1 MSFRINEI
9 FILTYRIFLVYINYT
24 VCRLLFIYFNNDLLQ
39 INDFWQLIKLLYYG
53 IRFDS
58 MSIVYFNSI
67 FIFLSIIPLK
77 INTSKIYQDLLIWIY
92 FFFNGIGMLLNFIDF
107 EYYRFNLNRLM
118 SSFLEAIESEPNK
131 TELIF
136 HYISEY
142 HHLLIIFFL
151 FLFIWIFFYKV
162 IKHIDQNTFTN
173 KNYYISSLFIF
184 LITTALCIL
193 GARGGDF
200 KKSTRPITIIDAMDN
215 VNNPQHADIILNTPF
230 TILKTLFK
238 KPFKLINNFNQEE
251 ILNELN
257 SIKQYDR
264 DLNDNSPNFIIF
276 ILESM
281 GREYWGSMNKKNNI
295 EDFIGYTPF
304 LDSLSEH
311 SLVFSN
317 AFATSRKS
325 IHGMPS
331 ILAGIPSFEISYTS
345 TPYSKQKIESIV
357 SVANSMDYDT
367 SFFHGASNGSMGF
380 LGFSN
385 TLGFDNYYGR
395 NEFNNDKEYD
405 GYWGIWDEPFLQYTK
420 KTLDKKEQPF
430 LATVFTITS
439 HEPYVIPKKYDKK
452 FNQGLIPMH
461 KCVRYTDFSLR
472 RFFEKSKK
480 SNWFKN
486 TIFIFTADHSNQ
498 SYYSYY
504 QKTINRFAN
513 PIMIYMPNSE
523 FKGEINSLA
532 SHMDIYPT
540 IVDLIGYKKPF
551 RSWGKSLIKSNN
563 ESAIVINYLGG
574 GSYFIMN
581 DSLISV
587 HNGNKAIGF
596 YNIDDKNFNNNLIHK
611 RNKHMNALER
621 KGSMFL
627 QDYFNR
633 IISGKMNYIKNEKK

>member
-9 FILTYRIFLVYINYT
+9 LILIYRIFLVYINYT
-24 VCRLLFIYFNNDLLQ
+24 CCRLLFIYFNNDLLQ
-39 INDFWQLIKLLYYG
+39 IDNFLQLTKLVYYG

-58 MSIVYFNSI
+58 MSIVYLNSI
-67 FIFLSIIPLK
+67 FILLSIIPFK
-77 INTSKIYQDLLIWIY
+77 INTSKIYQDVLIWIY
-92 FFFNGIGMLLNFIDF
+92 FIFNGIGMLLNFIDF

-131 TELIF
+131 SELIL
-136 HYISEY
+136 HYIFDYY
-142 HHLLIIFFL
+142 HILIIYITFL
-151 FLFIWIFFYKV
+151 FVWLFLYKIV
-162 IKHIDQNTFTN
+162 KHKDQISFRN
-173 KNYYISSLFIF
+173 KNYYLSSLFIF
-184 LITTALCIL
+184 LFTAVFCVM
-193 GARGGDF
+193 GARGGDL

-238 KPFKLINNFNQEE
+238 KPFKLINKFNNNE

-257 SIKQYDR
+257 TIKQYNRVLKDT
-264 DLNDNSPNFIIF
+264 SPNVIIF

-281 GREYWGSMNKKNNI
+281 GREYWGSMNKGRKI
-295 EDFIGYTPF
+295 KDFKGFTPF
-304 LDSLSEH
+304 LDSLAEH

-325 IHGMPS
+325 IHAMPS

-357 SVANSMDYDT
+357 SIANSMDYNT

-385 TLGFDNYYGR
+385 TLGFKNYYGR
-395 NEFNNDKEYD
+395 NEFNNDDEYD
-405 GYWGIWDEPFLQYTK
+405 GYWGIWDEPFLKFTK
-420 KTLDKKEQPF
+420 ETLDNKKQPF

-439 HEPYVIPKKYDKK
+439 HEPYVIPKKYDNR
-452 FNQGLIPMH
+452 FNKGVIPMH
-461 KCVRYTDFSLR
+461 RSVLYTDFSIR
-472 RFFEKSKK
+472 KFFEASKN
-480 SNWFKN
+480 SDWFKN
-486 TIFIFTADHSNQ
+486 TVFLFTADHSNQ
-498 SYYSYY
+498 SYYPYY

-513 PIMIYMPNSE
+513 PIMIYNPNSE

-551 RSWGKSLIKSNN
+551 RSWGKSLVTPDNLNS
-563 ESAIVINYLGG
+563 IVVNYLGG

-587 HNGNKAIGF
+587 HNGEKAIGF
-596 YNIDDKNFNNNLIHK
+596 YDIHDKNFKNNLIHK
-611 RNKHMNALER
+611 RNKKMNDLER
-621 KGSMFL
+621 KGSIFL

-633 IISGKMNYIKNEKK
+633 IIKGEMNY

>member
-9 FILTYRIFLVYINYT
+9 SILIYRIFLVYINYT
-24 VCRLLFIYFNNDLLQ
+24 FCRLLFVYFNNDLLQ
-39 INDFWQLIKLLYYG
+39 IDNFLQLTKLLYHG

-58 MSIVYFNSI
+58 LSIVYLNSI
-67 FIFLSIIPLK
+67 FILLSIIPFK
-77 INTSKIYQDLLIWIY
+77 INTSKIYQDVLIWIY
-92 FFFNGIGMLLNFIDF
+92 FIFNGIGMLLNFIDF

-131 TELIF
+131 SELIL
-136 HYISEY
+136 HYIFDYY
-142 HHLLIIFFL
+142 HILIIYLTFL
-151 FLFIWIFFYKV
+151 FVWIFLYKMV
-162 IKHIDQNTFTN
+162 KLKYQLSFRN
-173 KNYYISSLFIF
+173 KNYYLSSLFIF
-184 LITTALCIL
+184 LFTAVFCVM
-193 GARGGDF
+193 GARGGDL

-238 KPFKLINNFNQEE
+238 KPFKLINKFNNDE

-257 SIKQYDR
+257 TIKQYNRVLKDP
-264 DLNDNSPNFIIF
+264 SPNVIIF

-281 GREYWGSMNKKNNI
+281 GREYWGSMNKERKI
-295 EDFIGYTPF
+295 KDFKGFTPF
-304 LDSLSEH
+304 LDSLAEH

-325 IHGMPS
+325 IHAMPS

-357 SVANSMDYDT
+357 SIANSMDYNT

-385 TLGFDNYYGR
+385 TLGFKNYYGR
-395 NEFNNDKEYD
+395 NEFNNDDEYD
-405 GYWGIWDEPFLQYTK
+405 GYWGIWDEPFLQFTK
-420 KTLDKKEQPF
+420 ETLDNKKQPF

-439 HEPYVIPKKYDKK
+439 HEPYVIPKKYDNR
-452 FNQGLIPMH
+452 FNQGVIPMH
-461 KCVRYTDFSLR
+461 KCVLYTDFSIR
-472 RFFEKSKK
+472 KFFDASKN
-480 SNWFKN
+480 SDWFKN
-486 TIFIFTADHSNQ
+486 TVFLFTADHSNQ
-498 SYYSYY
+498 SYYPYY

-513 PIMIYMPNSE
+513 PIMIYIPNSE

-540 IVDLIGYKKPF
+540 IVDLIGYKKAF
-551 RSWGKSLIKSNN
+551 RSWGKSLVTPDNLNS
-563 ESAIVINYLGG
+563 IVVNYLGG

-587 HNGNKAIGF
+587 HNGEKAIGF
-596 YNIDDKNFNNNLIHK
+596 YDIQDKNFKNNLIQK
-611 RNKHMNALER
+611 RNKKMNDLER

-633 IISGKMNYIKNEKK
+633 IIKGEMNY

>member
-9 FILTYRIFLVYINYT
+9 LILIYRIFLVYINYT
-24 VCRLLFIYFNNDLLQ
+24 CCRLLFIYFNNDLLQ
-39 INDFWQLIKLLYYG
+39 IDNFLQLTKLVYYG

-58 MSIVYFNSI
+58 MSIVYLNSI
-67 FIFLSIIPLK
+67 FILLSIIPFK
-77 INTSKIYQDLLIWIY
+77 INTSKIYQDVLIWIY
-92 FFFNGIGMLLNFIDF
+92 FIFNGIGMLLNFIDF

-131 TELIF
+131 SELIL
-136 HYISEY
+136 HYIFDYY
-142 HHLLIIFFL
+142 HILIIYLTFL
-151 FLFIWIFFYKV
+151 FVWIFLYKIV
-162 IKHIDQNTFTN
+162 KHKDQISFRN
-173 KNYYISSLFIF
+173 KNYYLSSLFIF
-184 LITTALCIL
+184 LFTAVFCVM
-193 GARGGDF
+193 GARGGDL

-238 KPFKLINNFNQEE
+238 KPFKLINKFNNNE

-257 SIKQYDR
+257 TIKQYNRVLKDT
-264 DLNDNSPNFIIF
+264 SPNVIIF

-281 GREYWGSMNKKNNI
+281 GREYWGSMNKGRKI
-295 EDFIGYTPF
+295 KDFKGFTPF
-304 LDSLSEH
+304 LDSLAEH

-325 IHGMPS
+325 IHAMPS

-357 SVANSMDYDT
+357 SIANSMKYNT

-385 TLGFDNYYGR
+385 TLGFKNYYGR
-395 NEFNNDKEYD
+395 NEFNNDDEYD
-405 GYWGIWDEPFLQYTK
+405 GYWGIWDEPFLQFTK
-420 KTLDKKEQPF
+420 ETLDNKKQPF

-439 HEPYVIPKKYDKK
+439 HEPYVIPKKYDNR
-452 FNQGLIPMH
+452 FNKGVIPMH
-461 KCVRYTDFSLR
+461 RSVLYTDFSIR
-472 RFFEKSKK
+472 KFFEASKN
-480 SNWFKN
+480 SDWFKN
-486 TIFIFTADHSNQ
+486 TVFLFTADHSNQ
-498 SYYSYY
+498 SYYPYY

-513 PIMIYMPNSE
+513 PIMIYNPNSE

-551 RSWGKSLIKSNN
+551 RSWGKSLVTPDNLNS
-563 ESAIVINYLGG
+563 IVVNYLGG

-587 HNGNKAIGF
+587 HNGEKAIGF
-596 YNIDDKNFNNNLIHK
+596 YDIHDKNFKNNLIHK
-611 RNKHMNALER
+611 RNKKMNDLER
-621 KGSMFL
+621 KGSIFL

-633 IISGKMNYIKNEKK
+633 IIKGEMNY

>member
-9 FILTYRIFLVYINYT
+9 SILIYRIFLVYINYT
-24 VCRLLFIYFNNDLLQ
+24 FCRLLFVYFNNDLLQ
-39 INDFWQLIKLLYYG
+39 IDNFLQLTKLLYHG

-58 MSIVYFNSI
+58 MSIVYLNSI
-67 FIFLSIIPLK
+67 FILLSIIPFK
-77 INTSKIYQDLLIWIY
+77 INTSKIYQDVLIWIY
-92 FFFNGIGMLLNFIDF
+92 FIFNGIGMLLNFIDF

-131 TELIF
+131 SELIL
-136 HYISEY
+136 HYIFDYY
-142 HHLLIIFFL
+142 HILIIYLTFL
-151 FLFIWIFFYKV
+151 FVWIFLYKMV
-162 IKHIDQNTFTN
+162 KHKDQISFRN
-173 KNYYISSLFIF
+173 KNYYLSSLFIF
-184 LITTALCIL
+184 LFTAVFCVM
-193 GARGGDF
+193 GARGGDL

-238 KPFKLINNFNQEE
+238 KPFKLINKFNNDE

-257 SIKQYDR
+257 TIKQYNRVLKDP
-264 DLNDNSPNFIIF
+264 SPNVIIF

-281 GREYWGSMNKKNNI
+281 GREYWGSMNKERKI
-295 EDFIGYTPF
+295 KDFKGFTPF
-304 LDSLSEH
+304 LDSLAEH

-325 IHGMPS
+325 IHAMPS

-357 SVANSMDYDT
+357 SIANSMDYNT

-385 TLGFDNYYGR
+385 TLGFKNYYGR
-395 NEFNNDKEYD
+395 NEFNNDDEYD
-405 GYWGIWDEPFLQYTK
+405 GYWGIWDEPFLQFTK
-420 KTLDKKEQPF
+420 ETLDNKKQPF

-439 HEPYVIPKKYDKK
+439 HEPYVIPKKYDNR
-452 FNQGLIPMH
+452 FNQGIIPMH
-461 KCVRYTDFSLR
+461 KCVLYTDFSIR
-472 RFFEKSKK
+472 KFFDESKN
-480 SNWFKN
+480 SDWFKN
-486 TIFIFTADHSNQ
+486 TIFLFTADHSNK
-498 SYYSYY
+498 SYYPYY

-513 PIMIYMPNSE
+513 PIMIYIPNSE
-523 FKGEINSLA
+523 FKGEVNSLA

-551 RSWGKSLIKSNN
+551 RSWGKSLVTPDDLNS
-563 ESAIVINYLGG
+563 IVVNYLGG

-587 HNGNKAIGF
+587 HNGEKAIGF
-596 YNIDDKNFNNNLIHK
+596 YDIQDKNFKDNLIHK
-611 RNKHMNALER
+611 RNKKMNDLER
-621 KGSMFL
+621 KGSIFL

-633 IISGKMNYIKNEKK
+633 IIKGEMNY

>member
-9 FILTYRIFLVYINYT
+9 SILIYRIFLVYINYT
-24 VCRLLFIYFNNDLLQ
+24 FCRLLFVYFNNDLLQ
-39 INDFWQLIKLLYYG
+39 IDNFLQLTKLLYHG

-58 MSIVYFNSI
+58 MSIVYINSI
-67 FIFLSIIPLK
+67 FILLSIIPFK
-77 INTSKIYQDLLIWIY
+77 INTSKIYQDVLIWIY
-92 FFFNGIGMLLNFIDF
+92 FIFNGIGMLLNFIDF

-131 TELIF
+131 LELIL
-136 HYISEY
+136 HYIFDYY
-142 HHLLIIFFL
+142 HILIIYLTFL
-151 FLFIWIFFYKV
+151 FVWIFLYKMV
-162 IKHIDQNTFTN
+162 KLKDQLSFRN
-173 KNYYISSLFIF
+173 KNYYLSSLFIF
-184 LITTALCIL
+184 LFTAVFCVM
-193 GARGGDF
+193 GARGGDL

-238 KPFKLINNFNQEE
+238 KPFKLINKFNNDE

-257 SIKQYDR
+257 TIKQYNRVLKDP
-264 DLNDNSPNFIIF
+264 SPNVIIF

-281 GREYWGSMNKKNNI
+281 GREYWGSMNKERKI
-295 EDFIGYTPF
+295 KDFIGFTPF
-304 LDSLSEH
+304 LDSLAEH

-325 IHGMPS
+325 IHAMPS

-357 SVANSMDYDT
+357 SIANSMDYNT

-385 TLGFDNYYGR
+385 TLGFKNYYGR
-395 NEFNNDKEYD
+395 NEFNNDDEYD
-405 GYWGIWDEPFLQYTK
+405 GYWGIWDEPFLQFTK
-420 KTLDKKEQPF
+420 ETLDNKKQPF

-439 HEPYVIPKKYDKK
+439 HEPYVIPKKYDNR

-461 KCVRYTDFSLR
+461 KCVLYTDFSIKK
-472 RFFEKSKK
+472 FFDESKN
-480 SNWFKN
+480 SDWFKN
-486 TIFIFTADHSNQ
+486 TIFLFTADHSNK
-498 SYYSYY
+498 SYYPYY

-513 PIMIYMPNSE
+513 PIMIYIPNSE
-523 FKGEINSLA
+523 FKGEVNSLA

-551 RSWGKSLIKSNN
+551 RSWGKSLVTPDDLNT
-563 ESAIVINYLGG
+563 IVVNYLGG

-587 HNGNKAIGF
+587 HNGEKAIGF
-596 YNIDDKNFNNNLIHK
+596 YDIQDKNFKDNLIHK
-611 RNKHMNALER
+611 RNKKMNDLER
-621 KGSMFL
+621 KGSIFL

-633 IISGKMNYIKNEKK
+633 IIKGEMNY

>member
-9 FILTYRIFLVYINYT
+9 LILIYRIFLVYINYT
-24 VCRLLFIYFNNDLLQ
+24 CCRLLFIYFNNDLLQ
-39 INDFWQLIKLLYYG
+39 IDNFLQLTKLVYYG

-58 MSIVYFNSI
+58 MSIVYLNSI
-67 FIFLSIIPLK
+67 FILLSIIPFK
-77 INTSKIYQDLLIWIY
+77 INTSKIYQDVLIWIY
-92 FFFNGIGMLLNFIDF
+92 FIFNGIGMLLNFIDF

-131 TELIF
+131 SELIL
-136 HYISEY
+136 HYIFDYY
-142 HHLLIIFFL
+142 HILIIYITFL
-151 FLFIWIFFYKV
+151 FVWLFLYKIV
-162 IKHIDQNTFTN
+162 KHKDQISFRN
-173 KNYYISSLFIF
+173 KNYYLSSLFIF
-184 LITTALCIL
+184 LFTAVFCVM
-193 GARGGDF
+193 GARGGDL

-238 KPFKLINNFNQEE
+238 KPFKLINKFNNNE

-257 SIKQYDR
+257 TIKQYNRVLKDT
-264 DLNDNSPNFIIF
+264 SPNVIIF

-281 GREYWGSMNKKNNI
+281 GREYWGSMNKGRKI
-295 EDFIGYTPF
+295 KDFKGFTPF
-304 LDSLSEH
+304 LDSLAEH

-325 IHGMPS
+325 IHAMPS

-357 SVANSMDYDT
+357 SIANSMDYNT

-385 TLGFDNYYGR
+385 TLGFKNYYGR
-395 NEFNNDKEYD
+395 NEFNNDDEYD
-405 GYWGIWDEPFLQYTK
+405 GYWGIWDEPFLKFTK
-420 KTLDKKEQPF
+420 ETLDNKKQPF

-439 HEPYVIPKKYDKK
+439 HEPYVIPKKYDNR
-452 FNQGLIPMH
+452 FNKGVIPMH
-461 KCVRYTDFSLR
+461 RSVLYTDFSIR
-472 RFFEKSKK
+472 KFFEASKN
-480 SNWFKN
+480 SDWFKN
-486 TIFIFTADHSNQ
+486 TVFLFTADHSNQ
-498 SYYSYY
+498 SYYPYY

-513 PIMIYMPNSE
+513 PIMIYNPNSE
-523 FKGEINSLA
+523 FTGEISSLA

-551 RSWGKSLIKSNN
+551 RSWGKSLVTPDNLNS
-563 ESAIVINYLGG
+563 IVVNYLGG

-587 HNGNKAIGF
+587 HNGEKAIGF
-596 YNIDDKNFNNNLIHK
+596 YDIHDKNFKNNLIHK
-611 RNKHMNALER
+611 RNKKMNDLER
-621 KGSMFL
+621 KGSIFL

-633 IISGKMNYIKNEKK
+633 IIKGEMNY

>member
-9 FILTYRIFLVYINYT
+9 SILIYRIFLVYINYT
-24 VCRLLFIYFNNDLLQ
+24 FCRLLFVYFNNDLLQ
-39 INDFWQLIKLLYYG
+39 IDNFLQLTKLLYHG

-58 MSIVYFNSI
+58 LSIVYLNSI
-67 FIFLSIIPLK
+67 FILLSIIPFK
-77 INTSKIYQDLLIWIY
+77 INTSKIYQDVLIWIY
-92 FFFNGIGMLLNFIDF
+92 FIFNGIGMLLNFIDF

-131 TELIF
+131 SELIL
-136 HYISEY
+136 HYIFDYY
-142 HHLLIIFFL
+142 HILIIYLTFL
-151 FLFIWIFFYKV
+151 FVWIFLYKM
-162 IKHIDQNTFTN
+162 IKHKDQIYFRN
-173 KNYYISSLFIF
+173 KNYYLSSIFIF
-184 LITTALCIL
+184 LFTAVFCVM
-193 GARGGDF
+193 GARGGDL

-238 KPFKLINNFNQEE
+238 KPFKLINKFNNDE

-257 SIKQYDR
+257 TIKQYNRVLIDP
-264 DLNDNSPNFIIF
+264 SPNVIIF

-281 GREYWGSMNKKNNI
+281 GREYWGSMNKERKI
-295 EDFIGYTPF
+295 KDFKGFTPF
-304 LDSLSEH
+304 LDSLAEH

-325 IHGMPS
+325 IHAMPS

-357 SVANSMDYDT
+357 SIANSMDYNT

-385 TLGFDNYYGR
+385 TLGFKNYYGR
-395 NEFNNDKEYD
+395 NEFNNDDEYD
-405 GYWGIWDEPFLQYTK
+405 GYWGIWDEPFLQFTK
-420 KTLDKKEQPF
+420 ETLDNKKQPF

-439 HEPYVIPKKYDKK
+439 HEPYVIPKKYDNR
-452 FNQGLIPMH
+452 FNQGVIPMH
-461 KCVRYTDFSLR
+461 KCVLYTDFSIR
-472 RFFEKSKK
+472 KFFDASKN
-480 SNWFKN
+480 SDWFKN
-486 TIFIFTADHSNQ
+486 TVFLFTADHSNQ
-498 SYYSYY
+498 SYYPYY

-513 PIMIYMPNSE
+513 PIMIYIPNSE

-551 RSWGKSLIKSNN
+551 RSWGKSLVTPDDLNT
-563 ESAIVINYLGG
+563 IVVNYLGG

-587 HNGNKAIGF
+587 HNGEKAIGF
-596 YNIDDKNFNNNLIHK
+596 YDIQDKNFKNNLIQK
-611 RNKHMNALER
+611 RNKKMNDLER

-633 IISGKMNYIKNEKK
+633 IIKGEMNY

>member
-9 FILTYRIFLVYINYT
+9 SILIYRIFLVYINYT
-24 VCRLLFIYFNNDLLQ
+24 FCRLLFVYFNNDLLQ
-39 INDFWQLIKLLYYG
+39 IDNFLQLTKLLYHG

-58 MSIVYFNSI
+58 MSIVYINSI
-67 FIFLSIIPLK
+67 FILLSIIPFK
-77 INTSKIYQDLLIWIY
+77 INTSKIYQDVLIWIY
-92 FFFNGIGMLLNFIDF
+92 FIFNGIGMLLNFIDF

-131 TELIF
+131 SELIL
-136 HYISEY
+136 HYIFDYY
-142 HHLLIIFFL
+142 HILIIYLTFL
-151 FLFIWIFFYKV
+151 FVWIFLYKMV
-162 IKHIDQNTFTN
+162 KLKDQLSFRN
-173 KNYYISSLFIF
+173 KNYYLSSLFIF
-184 LITTALCIL
+184 LFTAVFCVM
-193 GARGGDF
+193 GARGGDL

-238 KPFKLINNFNQEE
+238 KPFKLINKFNNDE

-257 SIKQYDR
+257 TIKQYNRVLKDP
-264 DLNDNSPNFIIF
+264 SPNVIIF

-281 GREYWGSMNKKNNI
+281 GREYWGSMNKERKI
-295 EDFIGYTPF
+295 KDFKGFTPF
-304 LDSLSEH
+304 LDSLAEH

-325 IHGMPS
+325 IHAMPS

-357 SVANSMDYDT
+357 SIANSMDYNT

-385 TLGFDNYYGR
+385 TLGFKNYYGR
-395 NEFNNDKEYD
+395 NEFNNDDEYD
-405 GYWGIWDEPFLQYTK
+405 GYWGIWDEPFLQFTK
-420 KTLDKKEQPF
+420 ETLDNKKQPF

-439 HEPYVIPKKYDKK
+439 HEPYVIPKKYDNR

-461 KCVRYTDFSLR
+461 KCVLYTDFSIKK
-472 RFFEKSKK
+472 FFDESKN
-480 SNWFKN
+480 SDWFKN
-486 TIFIFTADHSNQ
+486 TIFLFTADHSNK
-498 SYYSYY
+498 SYYPYY

-513 PIMIYMPNSE
+513 PIMIYIPNSE
-523 FKGEINSLA
+523 FKGEVNSLA

-551 RSWGKSLIKSNN
+551 RSWGKSLVTPDDLNT
-563 ESAIVINYLGG
+563 IVVNYLGG

-587 HNGNKAIGF
+587 HNGEKAIGF
-596 YNIDDKNFNNNLIHK
+596 YDIQDKNFKDNLIHK
-611 RNKHMNALER
+611 RNKKMNDLER
-621 KGSMFL
+621 KGSIFL

-633 IISGKMNYIKNEKK
+633 IIKGEMNY

>member
-9 FILTYRIFLVYINYT
+9 LILIYRIFLVYINYT
-24 VCRLLFIYFNNDLLQ
+24 CCRLLFIYFNNDLLQ
-39 INDFWQLIKLLYYG
+39 IDNFLQLTKLVYYG

-58 MSIVYFNSI
+58 MSIVYLNSI
-67 FIFLSIIPLK
+67 FILLSIIPFK
-77 INTSKIYQDLLIWIY
+77 INTSKIYQDVLIWIY
-92 FFFNGIGMLLNFIDF
+92 FIFNGIGMLLNFIDF

-131 TELIF
+131 SELIL
-136 HYISEY
+136 HYIFDYY
-142 HHLLIIFFL
+142 HILIIYITFL
-151 FLFIWIFFYKV
+151 FVWLFLYKIV
-162 IKHIDQNTFTN
+162 KHKDQISFRN
-173 KNYYISSLFIF
+173 KNYYLSSLFIF
-184 LITTALCIL
+184 LFTAVFCVM
-193 GARGGDF
+193 GARGGDL

-238 KPFKLINNFNQEE
+238 KPFKLINKFNNNE

-257 SIKQYDR
+257 TIKQYNRVLKDT
-264 DLNDNSPNFIIF
+264 SPNVIIF

-281 GREYWGSMNKKNNI
+281 GREYWGSMNKGRKI
-295 EDFIGYTPF
+295 KDFKGFTPF
-304 LDSLSEH
+304 LDSLAEH

-325 IHGMPS
+325 IHAMPS

-357 SVANSMDYDT
+357 SIANSMDYNT

-385 TLGFDNYYGR
+385 TLGFKNYYGR
-395 NEFNNDKEYD
+395 NEFNNDDEYD
-405 GYWGIWDEPFLQYTK
+405 GYWGIWDEPFLQFTK
-420 KTLDKKEQPF
+420 ETLDSKKQPF

-439 HEPYVIPKKYDKK
+439 HEPYVIPKKYDNR
-452 FNQGLIPMH
+452 FNKGVIPMH
-461 KCVRYTDFSLR
+461 RSVLYTDFSIR
-472 RFFEKSKK
+472 KFFEASKN
-480 SNWFKN
+480 SDWFKN
-486 TIFIFTADHSNQ
+486 TVFLFTADHSNQ
-498 SYYSYY
+498 SYYPYY

-513 PIMIYMPNSE
+513 PIMIYNPNSE

-551 RSWGKSLIKSNN
+551 RSWGKSLVTPDNLNS
-563 ESAIVINYLGG
+563 IVVNYLGG

-587 HNGNKAIGF
+587 HNGEKAIGF
-596 YNIDDKNFNNNLIHK
+596 YDIHDKNFKNNLIHK
-611 RNKHMNALER
+611 RNKKMNDLER
-621 KGSMFL
+621 KGSIFL

-633 IISGKMNYIKNEKK
+633 IIKGEMNY

>member
-1 MSFRINEI
+1 MSYRINEI
-9 FILTYRIFLVYINYT
+9 FILIYRIFLVYINYT
-24 VCRLLFIYFNNDLLQ
+24 CCRLLFIYFNNDLLQ
-39 INDFWQLIKLLYYG
+39 IESFLQLKKLLYYG

-58 MSIVYFNSI
+58 MSIVYLNSI
-67 FIFLSIIPLK
+67 FILLSIVPFK
-77 INTSKIYQDLLIWIY
+77 INTSKIYQDILIWIY
-92 FFFNGIGMLLNFIDF
+92 FVFNGIGMLLNFIDF

-131 TELIF
+131 SELIL
-136 HYISEY
+136 HYIFDYY
-142 HHLLIIFFL
+142 HILIIYLTIL
-151 FLFIWIFFYKV
+151 FVWIFLYKI
-162 IKHIDQNTFTN
+162 IKHKDQIYFRS
-173 KNYYISSLFIF
+173 KNYYLSSLFIF
-184 LITTALCIL
+184 LLTAGFCVM

-238 KPFKLINNFNQEE
+238 KPFKLINKFNPDE

-257 SIKQYDR
+257 SIKQYNR
-264 DLNDNSPNFIIF
+264 ELKNNSPNVIIF

-281 GREYWGSMNKKNNI
+281 GREYWGSMNKEINI
-295 EDFIGYTPF
+295 GNFRGYTPF
-304 LDSLSEH
+304 LDSLAEH

-325 IHGMPS
+325 IHAMPS

-345 TPYSKQKIESIV
+345 TPYSKQKIESII
-357 SVANSMDYDT
+357 SIANSMDYNT

-385 TLGFDNYYGR
+385 TLGFKNYYGR
-395 NEFNNDKEYD
+395 NEFNNDNEYD
-405 GYWGIWDEPFLQYTK
+405 GYWGIWDEPFLKFTK
-420 KTLDKKEQPF
+420 ETLDNKKQPF

-439 HEPYVIPKKYDKK
+439 HEPYVIPKKYDNK
-452 FNQGLIPMH
+452 FNQGIIPMH
-461 KCVRYTDFSLR
+461 KCVLYTDFSIR
-472 RFFEKSKK
+472 KFFDESKN
-480 SNWFKN
+480 SDWFKN
-486 TIFIFTADHSNQ
+486 TVFLFTADHSNQ
-498 SYYSYY
+498 SYYPYY

-513 PIMIYMPNSE
+513 PIMIYIPNSE
-523 FKGEINSLA
+523 LKGERNSLA

-551 RSWGKSLIKSNN
+551 RSWGKSLITQDNLKSM
-563 ESAIVINYLGG
+563 VVNYLGG

-587 HNGNKAIGF
+587 HNGDKAIGF
-596 YNIDDKNFNNNLIHK
+596 YNIHDKNFKNNLIHK
-611 RNKHMNALER
+611 RNNEMNDLER

-633 IISGKMNYIKNEKK
+633 IIKGEMNY

>member
-9 FILTYRIFLVYINYT
+9 LILIYRIFLVYINYT
-24 VCRLLFIYFNNDLLQ
+24 CCRLLFVYFNNDLLQ
-39 INDFWQLIKLLYYG
+39 IDNFLQLIKLLYYG

-67 FIFLSIIPLK
+67 FILLSIIPFK
-77 INTSKIYQDLLIWIY
+77 INTSKIYQDVLIWIY
-92 FFFNGIGMLLNFIDF
+92 FIFNGIGMLLNFIDF

-131 TELIF
+131 YELII
-136 HYISEY
+136 HYIFDYY
-142 HHLLIIFFL
+142 HILIIYLTIL
-151 FLFIWIFFYKV
+151 FVWIFLYKMV
-162 IKHIDQNTFTN
+162 KHKNQISFRN
-173 KNYYISSLFIF
+173 KNYYLSSLFIF
-184 LITTALCIL
+184 LLSATFCVM
-193 GARGGDF
+193 GARGGDL
-200 KKSTRPITIIDAMDN
+200 KKSTRPITIIDSMDN

-238 KPFKLINNFNQEE
+238 KPFKLINKFNNDE

-257 SIKQYDR
+257 TIKQYNR
-264 DLNDNSPNFIIF
+264 VLNDNSPNVIIF

-281 GREYWGSMNKKNNI
+281 GREYWGSMNKERKI
-295 EDFIGYTPF
+295 MDFKGFTPF
-304 LDSLSEH
+304 LDSLAEH

-325 IHGMPS
+325 IHAMPS

-357 SVANSMDYDT
+357 SIANSMDYNT

-385 TLGFDNYYGR
+385 TLGFKNYYGR
-395 NEFNNDKEYD
+395 NEFNNDDEYD
-405 GYWGIWDEPFLQYTK
+405 GYWGIWDEPFLQFTK
-420 KTLDKKEQPF
+420 ETLDNKKQPF

-439 HEPYVIPKKYDKK
+439 HEPYVIPKKYNNR
-452 FNQGLIPMH
+452 FNQGVIPMH
-461 KCVRYTDFSLR
+461 RSVLYTDFSIR
-472 RFFEKSKK
+472 KFFDTSKN
-480 SNWFKN
+480 SDWFKN
-486 TIFIFTADHSNQ
+486 TVFLFTADHSNQ
-498 SYYSYY
+498 SYYPYY

-513 PIMIYMPNSE
+513 PIMIYIPNSE
-523 FKGEINSLA
+523 FKGEINTLA
-532 SHMDIYPT
+532 SHLDIYPT

-551 RSWGKSLIKSNN
+551 RSWGKSLITPDNMNSM
-563 ESAIVINYLGG
+563 VINYLGG

-587 HNGNKAIGF
+587 HNGEKAIGF
-596 YNIDDKNFNNNLIHK
+596 YDIQDKNFKNNLIHK
-611 RNKHMNALER
+611 RDKKMNNLER

-633 IISGKMNYIKNEKK
+633 IIKGEMNY

>member
-9 FILTYRIFLVYINYT
+9 LILIYRIFLVYINYT
-24 VCRLLFIYFNNDLLQ
+24 CCRLLFIYFNNDLLQ
-39 INDFWQLIKLLYYG
+39 IDNFLQLTKLVYYG

-58 MSIVYFNSI
+58 MSIVYLNSI
-67 FIFLSIIPLK
+67 FILLSIIPFK
-77 INTSKIYQDLLIWIY
+77 INTSKIYQDVLIWIY
-92 FFFNGIGMLLNFIDF
+92 FIFNGIGMLLNFIDF

-131 TELIF
+131 SELIL
-136 HYISEY
+136 HYIFDYY
-142 HHLLIIFFL
+142 HILIIYLTFL
-151 FLFIWIFFYKV
+151 FVWLFLYKIV
-162 IKHIDQNTFTN
+162 KHKDQISFRN
-173 KNYYISSLFIF
+173 KNYYLSSLFIF
-184 LITTALCIL
+184 LFTAVFCVM
-193 GARGGDF
+193 GARGGDL

-238 KPFKLINNFNQEE
+238 KPFKLINKFNNNE

-257 SIKQYDR
+257 TIKQYNRVLKDT
-264 DLNDNSPNFIIF
+264 SPNVIIF

-281 GREYWGSMNKKNNI
+281 GREYWGSMNKGRKI
-295 EDFIGYTPF
+295 KDFKGFTPF
-304 LDSLSEH
+304 LDSLAEH

-325 IHGMPS
+325 IHAMPS

-357 SVANSMDYDT
+357 SIANSMDYNT

-385 TLGFDNYYGR
+385 TLGFKNYYGR
-395 NEFNNDKEYD
+395 NEFNNDDEYD
-405 GYWGIWDEPFLQYTK
+405 GYWGIWDEPFLQFTK
-420 KTLDKKEQPF
+420 ETLDNKKQPF

-439 HEPYVIPKKYDKK
+439 HEPYVIPKKYDNR
-452 FNQGLIPMH
+452 FNKGVIPMH
-461 KCVRYTDFSLR
+461 RSVLYTDFSIR
-472 RFFEKSKK
+472 KFFEASKN
-480 SNWFKN
+480 SDWFKN
-486 TIFIFTADHSNQ
+486 TVFLFTADHSNQ
-498 SYYSYY
+498 SYYPYY

-513 PIMIYMPNSE
+513 PIMIYNPNSE

-551 RSWGKSLIKSNN
+551 RSWGKSLVTPDNLNS
-563 ESAIVINYLGG
+563 IVVNYLGG

-587 HNGNKAIGF
+587 HNGEKAIGF
-596 YNIDDKNFNNNLIHK
+596 YDIHDKNFKNNLIHK
-611 RNKHMNALER
+611 RNKKMNDLER
-621 KGSMFL
+621 KGSIFL

-633 IISGKMNYIKNEKK
+633 IIKGEMNY

>member
-9 FILTYRIFLVYINYT
+9 SILIYRIFLAYINYT
-24 VCRLLFIYFNNDLLQ
+24 FCRLLFIYFNNDLLQ
-39 INDFWQLIKLLYYG
+39 IDNFLQLTKLLYHG

-58 MSIVYFNSI
+58 MSIVYLNSI
-67 FIFLSIIPLK
+67 FILLSIIPFK
-77 INTSKIYQDLLIWIY
+77 INTSKIYQDVLIWIY
-92 FFFNGIGMLLNFIDF
+92 FIFNGIGMLLNFIDF

-131 TELIF
+131 SELIL
-136 HYISEY
+136 HYIFDYY
-142 HHLLIIFFL
+142 HILIIYLTFL
-151 FLFIWIFFYKV
+151 FVWIFLYKMV
-162 IKHIDQNTFTN
+162 KLKDQLSFRN
-173 KNYYISSLFIF
+173 KNYYLSSLFIF
-184 LITTALCIL
+184 LFTAVFCVM
-193 GARGGDF
+193 GARGGDL

-238 KPFKLINNFNQEE
+238 KPFKLINKFNNDE

-257 SIKQYDR
+257 TIKQYNR
-264 DLNDNSPNFIIF
+264 VLNDTSPNVIIF

-281 GREYWGSMNKKNNI
+281 GREYWGSMNKERKI
-295 EDFIGYTPF
+295 KEFKGFTPF
-304 LDSLSEH
+304 LDSLAEH

-325 IHGMPS
+325 IHAMPS

-357 SVANSMDYDT
+357 SIANSMDYNT

-385 TLGFDNYYGR
+385 TLGFKNYYGR
-395 NEFNNDKEYD
+395 NEFNNDDEYD
-405 GYWGIWDEPFLQYTK
+405 GYWGIWDEPFLQFTK
-420 KTLDKKEQPF
+420 ETLDNKKQPF

-439 HEPYVIPKKYDKK
+439 HEPYVIPKKYDNR
-452 FNQGLIPMH
+452 FNQGIIPMH
-461 KCVRYTDFSLR
+461 KCVLYTDFSIR
-472 RFFEKSKK
+472 KFFDASKN
-480 SNWFKN
+480 SDWFKN
-486 TIFIFTADHSNQ
+486 TVFLFTADHSNQ
-498 SYYSYY
+498 SYYPYY

-513 PIMIYMPNSE
+513 PIMIYIPDSE

-551 RSWGKSLIKSNN
+551 RSWGKSLVTRDNLNS
-563 ESAIVINYLGG
+563 IVVNYLGG

-587 HNGNKAIGF
+587 HNGEKAIGF
-596 YNIDDKNFNNNLIHK
+596 YDIQDKNFKNNLIHK
-611 RNKHMNALER
+611 RNKKMNDLER
-621 KGSMFL
+621 KGSIFL

-633 IISGKMNYIKNEKK
+633 IIKGEMNY

>member
-9 FILTYRIFLVYINYT
+9 SILIYRIFLVYINYT
-24 VCRLLFIYFNNDLLQ
+24 FCRLLFVYFNNDLLQ
-39 INDFWQLIKLLYYG
+39 IDNFLQLTKLLYHG

-58 MSIVYFNSI
+58 LSIVYLNSI
-67 FIFLSIIPLK
+67 FILLSIIPFK
-77 INTSKIYQDLLIWIY
+77 INTSKIYQDVLIWIY
-92 FFFNGIGMLLNFIDF
+92 FIFNGIGMLLNFIDF

-131 TELIF
+131 SELIL
-136 HYISEY
+136 HYIFDYY
-142 HHLLIIFFL
+142 HILIIYLTFL
-151 FLFIWIFFYKV
+151 FVWIFLYKMV
-162 IKHIDQNTFTN
+162 KLKDQLSFRN
-173 KNYYISSLFIF
+173 KNYYLSSLFIF
-184 LITTALCIL
+184 LFTAVFCVM
-193 GARGGDF
+193 GARGGDL

-238 KPFKLINNFNQEE
+238 KPFKLINKFNNDE

-257 SIKQYDR
+257 TIKQYNRVLIDP
-264 DLNDNSPNFIIF
+264 SPNVIIF

-281 GREYWGSMNKKNNI
+281 GREYWGSMNKERKI
-295 EDFIGYTPF
+295 KDFKGFTPF
-304 LDSLSEH
+304 LDSLAEH

-325 IHGMPS
+325 IHAMPS

-357 SVANSMDYDT
+357 SIANSMDYNT

-385 TLGFDNYYGR
+385 TLGFKNYYGR
-395 NEFNNDKEYD
+395 NEFNNDDEYD
-405 GYWGIWDEPFLQYTK
+405 GYWGIWDEPFLQFTK
-420 KTLDKKEQPF
+420 ETLDNKKQPF

-439 HEPYVIPKKYDKK
+439 HEPYVIPKKYDNR
-452 FNQGLIPMH
+452 FNQGVIPMH
-461 KCVRYTDFSLR
+461 KCVLYTDFSIR
-472 RFFEKSKK
+472 KFFDASKN
-480 SNWFKN
+480 SDWFKN
-486 TIFIFTADHSNQ
+486 TVFLFTADHSNQ
-498 SYYSYY
+498 SYYPYY

-513 PIMIYMPNSE
+513 PIMIYIPNSE

-540 IVDLIGYKKPF
+540 IVDLIGYKKAF
-551 RSWGKSLIKSNN
+551 RSWGKSLVTPDNLNS
-563 ESAIVINYLGG
+563 IVVNYLGG

-587 HNGNKAIGF
+587 HNGEKAIGF
-596 YNIDDKNFNNNLIHK
+596 YDIQDKNFKNNLIQK
-611 RNKHMNALER
+611 RNKKMNDLER

-633 IISGKMNYIKNEKK
+633 IIKGEMNY

>member
-9 FILTYRIFLVYINYT
+9 SILIYRIFLVYINYT
-24 VCRLLFIYFNNDLLQ
+24 FCRLLFIYFNNDLLQ
-39 INDFWQLIKLLYYG
+39 IDNFLQLTKLLYHG

-58 MSIVYFNSI
+58 MSIVYLNSI
-67 FIFLSIIPLK
+67 FILLSIIPFK
-77 INTSKIYQDLLIWIY
+77 INTSKIYQDVLIWIY
-92 FFFNGIGMLLNFIDF
+92 FIFNGIGMLLNFIDF

-131 TELIF
+131 SELIL
-136 HYISEY
+136 HYIFDYY
-142 HHLLIIFFL
+142 HILIIYLTFL
-151 FLFIWIFFYKV
+151 FVWIFLYKMV
-162 IKHIDQNTFTN
+162 KHKDQFSFRN
-173 KNYYISSLFIF
+173 KNYYLSSLFICLF
-184 LITTALCIL
+184 TAVFCVM
-193 GARGGDF
+193 GARGGDL

-238 KPFKLINNFNQEE
+238 KPFKLINKFNNDE

-257 SIKQYDR
+257 TIKQYNRVLKDP
-264 DLNDNSPNFIIF
+264 SPNIIIF

-281 GREYWGSMNKKNNI
+281 GREYWGSMNKDRKI
-295 EDFIGYTPF
+295 KDFKGFTPF
-304 LDSLSEH
+304 LDSLAEH

-325 IHGMPS
+325 IHAMPS

-345 TPYSKQKIESIV
+345 TPYSKQKIESMV
-357 SVANSMDYDT
+357 SIANSMDYNT

-385 TLGFDNYYGR
+385 TLGFKNYYGR
-395 NEFNNDKEYD
+395 NEFNNDDEYD
-405 GYWGIWDEPFLQYTK
+405 GYWGIWDEPFLQFTK
-420 KTLDKKEQPF
+420 ETLDNKKQPF

-439 HEPYVIPKKYDKK
+439 HEPYVIPKKYDNK
-452 FNQGLIPMH
+452 FNQGVIPMH
-461 KCVRYTDFSLR
+461 RSVLYTDFSIR
-472 RFFEKSKK
+472 KFFDTSKN
-480 SNWFKN
+480 SDWFKN
-486 TIFIFTADHSNQ
+486 TVFLFTADHSNQ
-498 SYYSYY
+498 SYYPYY

-513 PIMIYMPNSE
+513 PIMIYIPNSE
-523 FKGEINSLA
+523 FKGNINSLA

-540 IVDLIGYKKPF
+540 IVDLIGYKNPF
-551 RSWGKSLIKSNN
+551 RSWGKSLVTPDNLNS
-563 ESAIVINYLGG
+563 IVVNYLGG

-587 HNGNKAIGF
+587 HNGEKAIGF
-596 YNIDDKNFNNNLIHK
+596 YDIHDKNFKNNLIHK
-611 RNKHMNALER
+611 RNKKMNDLER
-621 KGSMFL
+621 KGSIFL

-633 IISGKMNYIKNEKK
+633 IIKGEMNY

>member
-9 FILTYRIFLVYINYT
+9 LILIYRIFLVYINYT
-24 VCRLLFIYFNNDLLQ
+24 CCRLLFIYFNNDLLQ
-39 INDFWQLIKLLYYG
+39 IDNFLQLTKLIYYG

-58 MSIVYFNSI
+58 MSIVYLNSI
-67 FIFLSIIPLK
+67 FILLSIIPFK
-77 INTSKIYQDLLIWIY
+77 INTSKIYQDVLIWIY
-92 FFFNGIGMLLNFIDF
+92 FIFNGIGMLLNFIDF

-131 TELIF
+131 SELIL
-136 HYISEY
+136 HYIFDYY
-142 HHLLIIFFL
+142 HILIIYLTFL
-151 FLFIWIFFYKV
+151 FVWLFLYKIV
-162 IKHIDQNTFTN
+162 KHKDQISFRN
-173 KNYYISSLFIF
+173 KNYYLSSLFIF
-184 LITTALCIL
+184 LFTAVFCVM
-193 GARGGDF
+193 GARGGDI

-238 KPFKLINNFNQEE
+238 KPFKLINKFNNNE

-257 SIKQYDR
+257 TIKQYNRVLKDT
-264 DLNDNSPNFIIF
+264 SPNVIIF

-281 GREYWGSMNKKNNI
+281 GREYWGSMNKGRKI
-295 EDFIGYTPF
+295 KDFKGFTPF
-304 LDSLSEH
+304 LDSLAEH

-325 IHGMPS
+325 IHAMPS
-331 ILAGIPSFEISYTS
+331 ILAGIPSFEIAYTS

-357 SVANSMDYDT
+357 SIANSMDYNT

-385 TLGFDNYYGR
+385 TLGFKNYYGR
-395 NEFNNDKEYD
+395 NEFNNDDEYD
-405 GYWGIWDEPFLQYTK
+405 GYWGIWDEPFLQFTK
-420 KTLDKKEQPF
+420 ETLDNKKQPF

-439 HEPYVIPKKYDKK
+439 HEPYVIPKKYDNR
-452 FNQGLIPMH
+452 FNKGVIPMH
-461 KCVRYTDFSLR
+461 RSVLYTDFSIR
-472 RFFEKSKK
+472 KFFEASKN
-480 SNWFKN
+480 SEWFKN
-486 TIFIFTADHSNQ
+486 TVFLFTADHSNQ
-498 SYYSYY
+498 SYYPYY

-513 PIMIYMPNSE
+513 PIMIYNPNSE

-551 RSWGKSLIKSNN
+551 RSWGKSLVTPDNLNS
-563 ESAIVINYLGG
+563 IVVNYLGG

-587 HNGNKAIGF
+587 HNGEKAIGF
-596 YNIDDKNFNNNLIHK
+596 YDIHDKNFKNNLIHK
-611 RNKHMNALER
+611 RNKKMNDLER
-621 KGSMFL
+621 KGSIFL

-633 IISGKMNYIKNEKK
+633 IIKGEMNY

>member
-9 FILTYRIFLVYINYT
+9 SILIYRIFLVYINYT
-24 VCRLLFIYFNNDLLQ
+24 FCRLLFVYFNNDLLQ
-39 INDFWQLIKLLYYG
+39 IDNFLQLTKLLYHG

-58 MSIVYFNSI
+58 MSIVYLNSI
-67 FIFLSIIPLK
+67 FILLSIIPFK
-77 INTSKIYQDLLIWIY
+77 INTSKIYQDVLIWIY
-92 FFFNGIGMLLNFIDF
+92 FIFNGIGMLLNFIDF

-131 TELIF
+131 SELIL
-136 HYISEY
+136 HYIFDYY
-142 HHLLIIFFL
+142 HILIIYLTFL
-151 FLFIWIFFYKV
+151 FVWIFLYKMV
-162 IKHIDQNTFTN
+162 KLKDQLSFRN
-173 KNYYISSLFIF
+173 KNYYLSSLFIF
-184 LITTALCIL
+184 LFTAVFCVM
-193 GARGGDF
+193 GARGGDL

-238 KPFKLINNFNQEE
+238 KPFKLINKFNNDE

-257 SIKQYDR
+257 TIKQYNRVLKDP
-264 DLNDNSPNFIIF
+264 SPNVIIF

-281 GREYWGSMNKKNNI
+281 GREYWGSMNKERKI
-295 EDFIGYTPF
+295 KDFKGFTPF
-304 LDSLSEH
+304 LDSLAEH

-325 IHGMPS
+325 IHAMPS

-357 SVANSMDYDT
+357 SIANSMDYNT

-385 TLGFDNYYGR
+385 TLGFKNYYGR
-395 NEFNNDKEYD
+395 NEFNNDDEYD
-405 GYWGIWDEPFLQYTK
+405 GYWGIWDEPFLQFTK
-420 KTLDKKEQPF
+420 ETLDNKKQPF

-439 HEPYVIPKKYDKK
+439 HEPYVIPKKYDNR
-452 FNQGLIPMH
+452 FNQGIIPMH
-461 KCVRYTDFSLR
+461 KCVLYTDFSIKK
-472 RFFEKSKK
+472 FFDESKN
-480 SNWFKN
+480 SDWFKN
-486 TIFIFTADHSNQ
+486 TIFLFTADHSNK
-498 SYYSYY
+498 SYYPYY

-513 PIMIYMPNSE
+513 PIMIYIPNSE

-551 RSWGKSLIKSNN
+551 RSWGKSLVTPDDLNS
-563 ESAIVINYLGG
+563 IVVNYLGG

-587 HNGNKAIGF
+587 HNGEKAIGF
-596 YNIDDKNFNNNLIHK
+596 YDIQDKNFKNNLIHK
-611 RNKHMNALER
+611 RNKKMNDLER
-621 KGSMFL
+621 KGSIFL

-633 IISGKMNYIKNEKK
+633 IIKGEMNY

>member
-9 FILTYRIFLVYINYT
+9 LILIYRIFLVYINYT
-24 VCRLLFIYFNNDLLQ
+24 CCRLLFIYFNNDLLQ
-39 INDFWQLIKLLYYG
+39 IDNFLQLTKLVYYG

-58 MSIVYFNSI
+58 MSIVYLNSI
-67 FIFLSIIPLK
+67 FILLSIIPFK
-77 INTSKIYQDLLIWIY
+77 INTSKIYQDVLIWIY
-92 FFFNGIGMLLNFIDF
+92 FIFNGIGMLLNFIDF

-131 TELIF
+131 SELIL
-136 HYISEY
+136 HYIFDYY
-142 HHLLIIFFL
+142 HILIIYLTFL
-151 FLFIWIFFYKV
+151 FVWIFLYKIV
-162 IKHIDQNTFTN
+162 KHKDQISFRN
-173 KNYYISSLFIF
+173 KNYYLSSLFIF
-184 LITTALCIL
+184 LFTAVFCVM
-193 GARGGDF
+193 GARGGDL

-238 KPFKLINNFNQEE
+238 KPFKLINKFNNNE

-257 SIKQYDR
+257 TIKQYNRVLKDT
-264 DLNDNSPNFIIF
+264 SPNVIIF

-281 GREYWGSMNKKNNI
+281 GREYWGSMNKGRKI
-295 EDFIGYTPF
+295 KDFKGFTPF
-304 LDSLSEH
+304 LDSLAEH

-325 IHGMPS
+325 IHAMPS

-357 SVANSMDYDT
+357 SIANSMKYNT

-385 TLGFDNYYGR
+385 TLGFKNYYGR
-395 NEFNNDKEYD
+395 NEFNNDDEYD
-405 GYWGIWDEPFLQYTK
+405 GYWGIWDEPFLKFTK
-420 KTLDKKEQPF
+420 ETLDNKKQPF

-439 HEPYVIPKKYDKK
+439 HEPYVIPKKYDNR
-452 FNQGLIPMH
+452 FNKGVIPMH
-461 KCVRYTDFSLR
+461 RSVLYTDFSIR
-472 RFFEKSKK
+472 KFFEASKN
-480 SNWFKN
+480 SDWFKN
-486 TIFIFTADHSNQ
+486 TVFLFTADHSNQ
-498 SYYSYY
+498 SYYPYY

-513 PIMIYMPNSE
+513 PIMIYIPNNE
-523 FKGEINSLA
+523 FKGEVNSLA

-551 RSWGKSLIKSNN
+551 RSWGKSLVTPDNLNS
-563 ESAIVINYLGG
+563 IVVNYLGG

-587 HNGNKAIGF
+587 HNGEKAIGF
-596 YNIDDKNFNNNLIHK
+596 YDIHDKNFKNNLIHK
-611 RNKHMNALER
+611 RNKKMNDLER
-621 KGSMFL
+621 KGSIFL

-633 IISGKMNYIKNEKK
+633 IIKGEMNY

>member
-9 FILTYRIFLVYINYT
+9 LILIYRIFLVYINYT
-24 VCRLLFIYFNNDLLQ
+24 CCRLLFIYFNNDLLQ
-39 INDFWQLIKLLYYG
+39 IDNFLQLTKLVYYG

-58 MSIVYFNSI
+58 MSIVYLNSI
-67 FIFLSIIPLK
+67 FILLSIIPFK
-77 INTSKIYQDLLIWIY
+77 INTSKIYQDVLIWIY
-92 FFFNGIGMLLNFIDF
+92 FIFNGIGMLLNFIDF

-131 TELIF
+131 SELIL
-136 HYISEY
+136 HYIFDYY
-142 HHLLIIFFL
+142 HILIIYLTFL
-151 FLFIWIFFYKV
+151 FVWIFLYKIV
-162 IKHIDQNTFTN
+162 KHKDQISFRN
-173 KNYYISSLFIF
+173 KNYYLSSLFIF
-184 LITTALCIL
+184 LFTAVFCVM
-193 GARGGDF
+193 GARGGDL

-238 KPFKLINNFNQEE
+238 KPFKLINKFNNNE

-257 SIKQYDR
+257 TIKQYNRVLKDT
-264 DLNDNSPNFIIF
+264 SPNVIIF

-281 GREYWGSMNKKNNI
+281 GREYWGSMNKGRKI
-295 EDFIGYTPF
+295 KDFKGFTPF
-304 LDSLSEH
+304 LDSLAEH

-325 IHGMPS
+325 IHAMPS

-357 SVANSMDYDT
+357 SIANSMKYNT

-385 TLGFDNYYGR
+385 TLGFKNYYGR
-395 NEFNNDKEYD
+395 NEFNNDDEYD
-405 GYWGIWDEPFLQYTK
+405 GYWGIWDEPFLQFTK
-420 KTLDKKEQPF
+420 ETLDNKKQPF

-439 HEPYVIPKKYDKK
+439 HEPYVIPKKYDNR
-452 FNQGLIPMH
+452 FNKGVIPMH
-461 KCVRYTDFSLR
+461 RSVLYTDFSIR
-472 RFFEKSKK
+472 KFFEASKN
-480 SNWFKN
+480 SDWFKN
-486 TIFIFTADHSNQ
+486 TVFLFTADHSNQ
-498 SYYSYY
+498 SYYPYY

-513 PIMIYMPNSE
+513 PIMIYIPNNE
-523 FKGEINSLA
+523 FKGEVNSLA

-551 RSWGKSLIKSNN
+551 RSWGKSLVTPDDLNS
-563 ESAIVINYLGG
+563 IVVNYLGG

-587 HNGNKAIGF
+587 HNGEKAIGF
-596 YNIDDKNFNNNLIHK
+596 YDIHDKNFKNNLIHK
-611 RNKHMNALER
+611 RNKKMNDLER
-621 KGSMFL
+621 KGSIFL

-633 IISGKMNYIKNEKK
+633 IIKGEMNY

>member
-1 MSFRINEI
+1 MNYRINEI
-9 FILTYRIFLVYINYT
+9 YILTYRIFLVYVNYT
-24 VCRLLFIYFNNDLLQ
+24 ICRLLFIYFNNDLLQ
-39 INDFWQLIKLLYYG
+39 INDFSELIKLLYHG
-53 IRFDS
+53 VRFDS

-67 FIFLSIIPLK
+67 FILLSIIPTK
-77 INTSKIYQDLLIWIY
+77 INTLKIYQDILIWIY
-92 FFFNGIGMLLNFIDF
+92 FIFNGIGMLLNFIDF
-107 EYYRFNLNRLM
+107 GYYRFNLNRLM

-131 TELIF
+131 IQLIF
-136 HYISEY
+136 HYIFDY
-142 HHLLIIFFL
+142 YHLLIIFFF
-151 FLFIWIFFYKV
+151 FLFIWILFYKM
-162 IKHIDQNTFTN
+162 IKIENQNSLN
-173 KNYYISSLFIF
+173 KKNYYISSLFIF
-184 LITTALCIL
+184 FITTALCIM

-238 KPFKLINNFNQEE
+238 KPFKLINKYNHKG

-257 SIKQYDR
+257 SIKQYNR
-264 DLNDNSPNFIIF
+264 DLNNTSPNVIIF

-281 GREYWGSMNKKNNI
+281 GREYWGSMNKNRNI
-295 EDFIGYTPF
+295 ANFKGYTPF
-304 LDSLSEH
+304 LDSLAEH

-325 IHGMPS
+325 IHGMSS

-357 SVANSMDYDT
+357 SITNSMEYDT

-420 KTLDKKEQPF
+420 KTLDNKKKPF

-439 HEPYVIPKKYDKK
+439 HEPYIIPNKYQEK

-461 KCVRYTDFSLR
+461 KCVGYTDFSIK

-480 SNWFKN
+480 SNWFEN

-498 SYYSYY
+498 SFYSYY
-504 QKTINRFAN
+504 QKTVNRFAT
-513 PIMIYMPNSE
+513 PIMIYIPNSK
-523 FKGEINSLA
+523 FKGEINRVA

-551 RSWGKSLIKSNN
+551 RSWGKSLITPND
-563 ESAIVINYLGG
+563 ESSMVINYLGG

-581 DSLISV
+581 DNLISV

-596 YNIDDKNFNNNLIHK
+596 YDIEDKNFKNNLINK
-611 RNKHMNALER
+611 RNKKMNALER

-633 IISGKMNYIKNEKK
+633 IISGKMSYIKNEKK

>member
-9 FILTYRIFLVYINYT
+9 LILIYRIFLVYINYT
-24 VCRLLFIYFNNDLLQ
+24 CCRLLFVYFNNDLLQ
-39 INDFWQLIKLLYYG
+39 IDNFLQLIKLLYYG

-67 FIFLSIIPLK
+67 FILLSIIPFK
-77 INTSKIYQDLLIWIY
+77 INTSKIYQDVLIWIY
-92 FFFNGIGMLLNFIDF
+92 FIFNGIGMLLNFIDF

-131 TELIF
+131 YELII
-136 HYISEY
+136 HYIFDYY
-142 HHLLIIFFL
+142 HILIIYLTIL
-151 FLFIWIFFYKV
+151 FVWIFLYKMV
-162 IKHIDQNTFTN
+162 KHKNQISFRN
-173 KNYYISSLFIF
+173 KNYYLSSLFIF
-184 LITTALCIL
+184 LLSATFCVM
-193 GARGGDF
+193 GARGGDL

-238 KPFKLINNFNQEE
+238 KPFKLINKFNNDE

-257 SIKQYDR
+257 TIKQYNR
-264 DLNDNSPNFIIF
+264 VLNDNSPNVIIF

-281 GREYWGSMNKKNNI
+281 GREYWGSMNKERKI
-295 EDFIGYTPF
+295 MDFKGFTPF
-304 LDSLSEH
+304 LDSLAEH

-325 IHGMPS
+325 IHAMPS

-357 SVANSMDYDT
+357 SIANSMDYNT

-385 TLGFDNYYGR
+385 TLGFKNYYGR
-395 NEFNNDKEYD
+395 NEFNNDDEYD
-405 GYWGIWDEPFLQYTK
+405 GYWGIWDEPFLQFTK
-420 KTLDKKEQPF
+420 ETLDNKKQPF

-439 HEPYVIPKKYDKK
+439 HEPYVIPKKYDNKFKK
-452 FNQGLIPMH
+452 GIIPMH
-461 KCVRYTDFSLR
+461 RSVLYTDFSIR
-472 RFFEKSKK
+472 KFFDTSKN
-480 SNWFKN
+480 SDWFKN
-486 TIFIFTADHSNQ
+486 TVFLFTADHSNQ
-498 SYYSYY
+498 SYYPYY

-513 PIMIYMPNSE
+513 PIMIYIPNSE
-523 FKGEINSLA
+523 FKGEINTLA
-532 SHMDIYPT
+532 SHLDIYPT

-551 RSWGKSLIKSNN
+551 RSWGKSLITPDNMNSM
-563 ESAIVINYLGG
+563 VINYLGG

-587 HNGNKAIGF
+587 HNGEKAIGF
-596 YNIDDKNFNNNLIHK
+596 YDIQDKNFKNNLIHK
-611 RNKHMNALER
+611 RDKKMNNLER

-633 IISGKMNYIKNEKK
+633 IIKGEMNY

>member
-9 FILTYRIFLVYINYT
+9 SILIYRIFLVYINYT
-24 VCRLLFIYFNNDLLQ
+24 FCRLLFVYFNNDLLQ
-39 INDFWQLIKLLYYG
+39 IDNFLQLTKLLYHG

-58 MSIVYFNSI
+58 MSIVYLNSI
-67 FIFLSIIPLK
+67 FILLSIIPFK
-77 INTSKIYQDLLIWIY
+77 INTSKIYQDVLIWIY
-92 FFFNGIGMLLNFIDF
+92 FIFNGIGMLLNFIDF

-131 TELIF
+131 SELIL
-136 HYISEY
+136 HYIFDYY
-142 HHLLIIFFL
+142 HILIIYLTFL
-151 FLFIWIFFYKV
+151 FVWIFLYKMV
-162 IKHIDQNTFTN
+162 KLKDQLSFRN
-173 KNYYISSLFIF
+173 KNYYLSSLFICLF
-184 LITTALCIL
+184 TAVFCVM
-193 GARGGDF
+193 GARGGDL

-238 KPFKLINNFNQEE
+238 KPFKLINKFNNDE

-257 SIKQYDR
+257 TIKQYNRVLKDP
-264 DLNDNSPNFIIF
+264 SPNVIIF

-281 GREYWGSMNKKNNI
+281 GREYWGSMNKERKI
-295 EDFIGYTPF
+295 KDFKGFTPF
-304 LDSLSEH
+304 LDSLAEH

-325 IHGMPS
+325 IHAMPS

-357 SVANSMDYDT
+357 SIANSMDYNT

-385 TLGFDNYYGR
+385 TLGFKNYYGR
-395 NEFNNDKEYD
+395 NEFNNDDEYD
-405 GYWGIWDEPFLQYTK
+405 GYWGIWDEPFLQFTK
-420 KTLDKKEQPF
+420 ETLDNKKQPF

-439 HEPYVIPKKYDKK
+439 HEPYVIPKKYDNR
-452 FNQGLIPMH
+452 FNQGIIPMH
-461 KCVRYTDFSLR
+461 KCVLYTDFSIR
-472 RFFEKSKK
+472 KFFDESKN
-480 SNWFKN
+480 SDWFKN
-486 TIFIFTADHSNQ
+486 TIFLFTADHSNK
-498 SYYSYY
+498 SYYPYY

-513 PIMIYMPNSE
+513 PIMIYIPNSE
-523 FKGEINSLA
+523 FKGEVNSLA

-551 RSWGKSLIKSNN
+551 RSWGKSLVTRDNLNS
-563 ESAIVINYLGG
+563 IVVNYLGG

-587 HNGNKAIGF
+587 HNGKKAIGF
-596 YNIDDKNFNNNLIHK
+596 YDIQDKNFKNNLIHK
-611 RNKHMNALER
+611 RNKKMNDLER
-621 KGSMFL
+621 KGSIFL

-633 IISGKMNYIKNEKK
+633 IIKGEMNY

>member
-9 FILTYRIFLVYINYT
+9 SILIYRIFLVYINYT
-24 VCRLLFIYFNNDLLQ
+24 FCRLLFIYFNNDLLQ
-39 INDFWQLIKLLYYG
+39 IDNFLQLTKLLYHG

-58 MSIVYFNSI
+58 MSIVYLNSI
-67 FIFLSIIPLK
+67 FILLSIIPFK
-77 INTSKIYQDLLIWIY
+77 INTSKIYQDVLIWIY
-92 FFFNGIGMLLNFIDF
+92 FIFNGIGMLLNFIDF

-131 TELIF
+131 SELIL
-136 HYISEY
+136 HYIFDYY
-142 HHLLIIFFL
+142 HILIIYLTFL
-151 FLFIWIFFYKV
+151 FVWIFLYKMV
-162 IKHIDQNTFTN
+162 KLKDQLSFRN
-173 KNYYISSLFIF
+173 KNYYLSSLFIF
-184 LITTALCIL
+184 LFTAVFCVM
-193 GARGGDF
+193 GARGGDL

-238 KPFKLINNFNQEE
+238 KPFKLINKFNNDE

-257 SIKQYDR
+257 TIKQYNRVLKDP
-264 DLNDNSPNFIIF
+264 SPNVIIF

-281 GREYWGSMNKKNNI
+281 GREYWGSMNKERKI
-295 EDFIGYTPF
+295 KDFKGFTPF
-304 LDSLSEH
+304 LDSLAEH

-325 IHGMPS
+325 IHAMPS

-357 SVANSMDYDT
+357 SIANSMDYNT

-385 TLGFDNYYGR
+385 TLGFKNYYGR
-395 NEFNNDKEYD
+395 NEFNNDDEYD
-405 GYWGIWDEPFLQYTK
+405 GYWGIWDEPFLQFTK
-420 KTLDKKEQPF
+420 ETLDNKKQPF

-439 HEPYVIPKKYDKK
+439 HEPYVIPKKYDNR
-452 FNQGLIPMH
+452 FNQGIIPMH
-461 KCVRYTDFSLR
+461 KCVLYTDFSIR
-472 RFFEKSKK
+472 KFFDESKN

-486 TIFIFTADHSNQ
+486 TIFLFTADHSNK
-498 SYYSYY
+498 SYYPYY

-513 PIMIYMPNSE
+513 PIMIYIPNSE

-551 RSWGKSLIKSNN
+551 RSWGKSLVTTDDLNS
-563 ESAIVINYLGG
+563 IVVNYLGG

-587 HNGNKAIGF
+587 HNGEKAIGF
-596 YNIDDKNFNNNLIHK
+596 YDIQDKNFKDNLIHK
-611 RNKHMNALER
+611 RNKKMNDLER
-621 KGSMFL
+621 KGSIFL

-633 IISGKMNYIKNEKK
+633 IIKGEMNY

>member
-9 FILTYRIFLVYINYT
+9 LILIYRIFLVYINYT
-24 VCRLLFIYFNNDLLQ
+24 CCRLLFIYFNNDLLQ
-39 INDFWQLIKLLYYG
+39 IDNFLQLTKLVYYG

-58 MSIVYFNSI
+58 MSIVYLNSI
-67 FIFLSIIPLK
+67 FILLSIIPFK
-77 INTSKIYQDLLIWIY
+77 INTSKIYQDVLIWIY
-92 FFFNGIGMLLNFIDF
+92 FIFNGIGMLLNFIDF

-131 TELIF
+131 SELIL
-136 HYISEY
+136 HYIFDYY
-142 HHLLIIFFL
+142 HILIIYLTFL
-151 FLFIWIFFYKV
+151 FVWLFLYKIV
-162 IKHIDQNTFTN
+162 KHKDQISFRN
-173 KNYYISSLFIF
+173 KNYYLSSLFIF
-184 LITTALCIL
+184 LFTAVFCVM
-193 GARGGDF
+193 GARGGDL

-238 KPFKLINNFNQEE
+238 KPFKLINKFNNNE

-257 SIKQYDR
+257 TIKQYNRVLKDT
-264 DLNDNSPNFIIF
+264 SPNVIIF

-281 GREYWGSMNKKNNI
+281 GREYWGSMNKGRKI
-295 EDFIGYTPF
+295 KDFKGFTPF
-304 LDSLSEH
+304 LDSLAEH

-325 IHGMPS
+325 IHAMPS

-357 SVANSMDYDT
+357 SIANSMDYNT

-385 TLGFDNYYGR
+385 TLGFKNYYGR
-395 NEFNNDKEYD
+395 NEFNNDDEYD
-405 GYWGIWDEPFLQYTK
+405 GYWGIWDEPFLKFTK
-420 KTLDKKEQPF
+420 ETLDNKKQPF

-439 HEPYVIPKKYDKK
+439 HEPYVIPKKYDNR
-452 FNQGLIPMH
+452 FNKGVIPMH
-461 KCVRYTDFSLR
+461 RSVLYTDFSIR
-472 RFFEKSKK
+472 KFFEASKN
-480 SNWFKN
+480 SDWFKN
-486 TIFIFTADHSNQ
+486 TVFLFTADHSNQ
-498 SYYSYY
+498 SYYPYY

-513 PIMIYMPNSE
+513 PIMIYNPNSE

-551 RSWGKSLIKSNN
+551 RSWGKSLVTPDNLNS
-563 ESAIVINYLGG
+563 IVVNYLGG

-587 HNGNKAIGF
+587 HNGEKAIGF
-596 YNIDDKNFNNNLIHK
+596 YDIHDKNFKNNLIHK
-611 RNKHMNALER
+611 RNKKMNDLER
-621 KGSMFL
+621 KGSIFL

-633 IISGKMNYIKNEKK
+633 IIKGEMNY

>member
-9 FILTYRIFLVYINYT
+9 SILIYRIFLVYINYT
-24 VCRLLFIYFNNDLLQ
+24 FCRLLFVYFNNDLLQ
-39 INDFWQLIKLLYYG
+39 IDNFLQLTKLLYHG

-58 MSIVYFNSI
+58 MSIVYLNSI
-67 FIFLSIIPLK
+67 FILLSIIPFK
-77 INTSKIYQDLLIWIY
+77 INTSKIYQDVLIWIY
-92 FFFNGIGMLLNFIDF
+92 FIFNGIGMLLNFIDF

-131 TELIF
+131 SELIL
-136 HYISEY
+136 HYIFDYY
-142 HHLLIIFFL
+142 HILIIYLTFL
-151 FLFIWIFFYKV
+151 FVWIFLYKMV
-162 IKHIDQNTFTN
+162 KLKDQLSFRN
-173 KNYYISSLFIF
+173 KNYYLSSLFIF
-184 LITTALCIL
+184 LFTAVFCVM
-193 GARGGDF
+193 GARGGDL

-238 KPFKLINNFNQEE
+238 KPFKLINKFNNDE

-257 SIKQYDR
+257 TIKQYNRVLKDP
-264 DLNDNSPNFIIF
+264 SPNVIIF

-281 GREYWGSMNKKNNI
+281 GREYWGSMNKERKI
-295 EDFIGYTPF
+295 KDFKGFTPF
-304 LDSLSEH
+304 LDSLAEH

-325 IHGMPS
+325 IHAMPS

-357 SVANSMDYDT
+357 SIANSMDYNT

-385 TLGFDNYYGR
+385 TLGFKNYYGR
-395 NEFNNDKEYD
+395 NEFNNDDEYD
-405 GYWGIWDEPFLQYTK
+405 GYWGIWDEPFLQFTK
-420 KTLDKKEQPF
+420 ETLDNKKQPF

-439 HEPYVIPKKYDKK
+439 HEPYVIPKKYDNR
-452 FNQGLIPMH
+452 FNQGIIPMH
-461 KCVRYTDFSLR
+461 KCVLYTDFSIR
-472 RFFEKSKK
+472 KFFDASKN
-480 SNWFKN
+480 SDWFKN
-486 TIFIFTADHSNQ
+486 TVFLFTADHSNQ
-498 SYYSYY
+498 SYYPYY

-513 PIMIYMPNSE
+513 PIMIYIPNSE

-551 RSWGKSLIKSNN
+551 RSWGKSLVTPDDLNS
-563 ESAIVINYLGG
+563 IVVNYLGG

-587 HNGNKAIGF
+587 HNGEKAIGF
-596 YNIDDKNFNNNLIHK
+596 YDIQDKNFKNNLIHK
-611 RNKHMNALER
+611 RNKKMNDLER
-621 KGSMFL
+621 KGSIFL

-633 IISGKMNYIKNEKK
+633 IIKGEMNY

>member
-9 FILTYRIFLVYINYT
+9 SILIYRIFLVYINYT
-24 VCRLLFIYFNNDLLQ
+24 FCRLLFVYFNNDLLQ
-39 INDFWQLIKLLYYG
+39 IDNFLQLTKLLYHG

-58 MSIVYFNSI
+58 MSIVYLNSI
-67 FIFLSIIPLK
+67 FILLSIIPFK
-77 INTSKIYQDLLIWIY
+77 INTSKIYQDVLIWIY
-92 FFFNGIGMLLNFIDF
+92 FIFNGIGMLLNFIDF

-131 TELIF
+131 SELIL
-136 HYISEY
+136 HYIFDYY
-142 HHLLIIFFL
+142 HILIIYLTFL
-151 FLFIWIFFYKV
+151 FVWIFLYKMV
-162 IKHIDQNTFTN
+162 KLKDQLSFRN
-173 KNYYISSLFIF
+173 KNYYLSSLFIF
-184 LITTALCIL
+184 LFTAVFCVM
-193 GARGGDF
+193 GARGGDL

-238 KPFKLINNFNQEE
+238 KPFKLINKFNNDE

-257 SIKQYDR
+257 TIKQYNRVLKDP
-264 DLNDNSPNFIIF
+264 SPNVIIF

-281 GREYWGSMNKKNNI
+281 GREYWGSMNKERKI
-295 EDFIGYTPF
+295 KDFKGFTPF
-304 LDSLSEH
+304 LDSLAEH

-325 IHGMPS
+325 IHAMPS

-357 SVANSMDYDT
+357 SIANSMDYNT

-385 TLGFDNYYGR
+385 TLGFKNYYGR
-395 NEFNNDKEYD
+395 NEFNNDDEYD
-405 GYWGIWDEPFLQYTK
+405 GYWGIWDEPFLQFTK
-420 KTLDKKEQPF
+420 ETLDNKKQPF

-439 HEPYVIPKKYDKK
+439 HEPYVIPKKYDNR
-452 FNQGLIPMH
+452 FNQGIIPMH
-461 KCVRYTDFSLR
+461 KCVLYTDFSIR
-472 RFFEKSKK
+472 KFFDESKN
-480 SNWFKN
+480 SDWFKN
-486 TIFIFTADHSNQ
+486 TIFLFTADHSNK
-498 SYYSYY
+498 SYYPYY

-513 PIMIYMPNSE
+513 PIMIYIPNSE
-523 FKGEINSLA
+523 FKGEVNSLA

-551 RSWGKSLIKSNN
+551 RSWGKSLVTPDDLNS
-563 ESAIVINYLGG
+563 IVVNYLGG

-587 HNGNKAIGF
+587 HNGEKAIGF
-596 YNIDDKNFNNNLIHK
+596 YDIQDKNFKNNLIHK
-611 RNKHMNALER
+611 RNKKMNDLER
-621 KGSMFL
+621 KGSIFL

-633 IISGKMNYIKNEKK
+633 IIKGEMNY

>member
-9 FILTYRIFLVYINYT
+9 SILIYRIFLVYINYT
-24 VCRLLFIYFNNDLLQ
+24 FCRLLFVYFNNDLLQ
-39 INDFWQLIKLLYYG
+39 IDNFLQLTKLLYHG

-58 MSIVYFNSI
+58 LSIVYLNSI
-67 FIFLSIIPLK
+67 FILLSIIPFK
-77 INTSKIYQDLLIWIY
+77 INTSKIYQDVLIWIY
-92 FFFNGIGMLLNFIDF
+92 FIFNGIGMLLNFIDF

-131 TELIF
+131 SELIL
-136 HYISEY
+136 HYIFDYY
-142 HHLLIIFFL
+142 HILIIYLTFL
-151 FLFIWIFFYKV
+151 FVWIFLYKM
-162 IKHIDQNTFTN
+162 IKHKDQIYFRN
-173 KNYYISSLFIF
+173 KNYYLSSIFIF
-184 LITTALCIL
+184 LFTAVFCVM
-193 GARGGDF
+193 GARGGDL

-238 KPFKLINNFNQEE
+238 KPFKLINKFNNDE

-257 SIKQYDR
+257 TIKQYNRVLIDP
-264 DLNDNSPNFIIF
+264 SPNVIIF

-281 GREYWGSMNKKNNI
+281 GREYWGSMNKERKI
-295 EDFIGYTPF
+295 KDFKGFTPF
-304 LDSLSEH
+304 LDSLAEH

-325 IHGMPS
+325 IHAMPS

-357 SVANSMDYDT
+357 SIANSMDYNT

-385 TLGFDNYYGR
+385 TLGFKNYYGR
-395 NEFNNDKEYD
+395 NEFNNDDEYD
-405 GYWGIWDEPFLQYTK
+405 GYWGIWDEPFLQFTK
-420 KTLDKKEQPF
+420 ETLDNKKQPF

-439 HEPYVIPKKYDKK
+439 HEPYVIPKKYDNR
-452 FNQGLIPMH
+452 FNQGVIPMH
-461 KCVRYTDFSLR
+461 KCVLYTDFSIR
-472 RFFEKSKK
+472 KFFDASKN
-480 SNWFKN
+480 SDWFKN
-486 TIFIFTADHSNQ
+486 TVFLFTADHSNQ
-498 SYYSYY
+498 SYYPYY

-513 PIMIYMPNSE
+513 PIMIYIPNSE

-540 IVDLIGYKKPF
+540 IVDLIGYKKAF
-551 RSWGKSLIKSNN
+551 RSWGKSLVTPDNLNS
-563 ESAIVINYLGG
+563 IVVNYLGG

-587 HNGNKAIGF
+587 HNGEKAIGF
-596 YNIDDKNFNNNLIHK
+596 YDIQDKNFKNNLIQK
-611 RNKHMNALER
+611 RNKKMNDLER

-633 IISGKMNYIKNEKK
+633 IIKGEMNY

>member
-9 FILTYRIFLVYINYT
+9 SILIYRIFLAYINYT
-24 VCRLLFIYFNNDLLQ
+24 FCRLLFIYFNNDLLQ
-39 INDFWQLIKLLYYG
+39 IDNFLQLTKLLYHG

-58 MSIVYFNSI
+58 MSIVYLNSI
-67 FIFLSIIPLK
+67 FILLSIIPFK
-77 INTSKIYQDLLIWIY
+77 INTSKIYQDVLIWIY
-92 FFFNGIGMLLNFIDF
+92 FIFNGIGMLLNFIDF

-131 TELIF
+131 SELIL
-136 HYISEY
+136 HYIFDYY
-142 HHLLIIFFL
+142 HILIIYLTFL
-151 FLFIWIFFYKV
+151 FVWLFLYKIV
-162 IKHIDQNTFTN
+162 KHKDQISFRN
-173 KNYYISSLFIF
+173 KNYYLSSLFIF
-184 LITTALCIL
+184 LFTAVFCVM
-193 GARGGDF
+193 GARGGDI

-238 KPFKLINNFNQEE
+238 KPFKLINKFNNDE

-257 SIKQYDR
+257 TIKQYNRVLD
-264 DLNDNSPNFIIF
+264 DNSPNVIIF

-281 GREYWGSMNKKNNI
+281 GREYWGSMNKERKI
-295 EDFIGYTPF
+295 KDFKGFTPF
-304 LDSLSEH
+304 LDSLAEH

-325 IHGMPS
+325 IHAMPS

-357 SVANSMDYDT
+357 SIANSMDYNT

-385 TLGFDNYYGR
+385 TLGFKNYYGR
-395 NEFNNDKEYD
+395 NEFNNDDEYD
-405 GYWGIWDEPFLQYTK
+405 GYWGIWDEPFLQFTK
-420 KTLDKKEQPF
+420 ETLDNKKQPF

-439 HEPYVIPKKYDKK
+439 HEPYVIPKKYDNR
-452 FNQGLIPMH
+452 FNKGVIPMH
-461 KCVRYTDFSLR
+461 RSVLYTDFSIR
-472 RFFEKSKK
+472 KFFEASKN
-480 SNWFKN
+480 SDWFKN
-486 TIFIFTADHSNQ
+486 TVFLFTADHSNQ
-498 SYYSYY
+498 SYYPYY

-513 PIMIYMPNSE
+513 PIMIYIPDSE

-551 RSWGKSLIKSNN
+551 RSWGKSLVTPDNLNS
-563 ESAIVINYLGG
+563 IVVNYLGG

-587 HNGNKAIGF
+587 HNGEKAIGF
-596 YNIDDKNFNNNLIHK
+596 YDIQDKNFKNNLIQK
-611 RNKHMNALER
+611 RNKKMNDLER

-633 IISGKMNYIKNEKK
+633 IIKLK

>member
-9 FILTYRIFLVYINYT
+9 SILIYRIFLVYINYT
-24 VCRLLFIYFNNDLLQ
+24 FCRLLFVYFNNDLLQ
-39 INDFWQLIKLLYYG
+39 IDNFLQLTKLLYHG

-58 MSIVYFNSI
+58 MSIVYLNSI
-67 FIFLSIIPLK
+67 FILLSIIPFK
-77 INTSKIYQDLLIWIY
+77 INTSKIYQDVLIWIY
-92 FFFNGIGMLLNFIDF
+92 FIFNGIGMLLNFIDF

-131 TELIF
+131 SELIL
-136 HYISEY
+136 HYIFDYY
-142 HHLLIIFFL
+142 HILIIYLTFL
-151 FLFIWIFFYKV
+151 FVWIYLYKMV
-162 IKHIDQNTFTN
+162 KHKDQISFRN
-173 KNYYISSLFIF
+173 KNYYLSSLFIF
-184 LITTALCIL
+184 LFTAVFCVM
-193 GARGGDF
+193 GARGGDL

-238 KPFKLINNFNQEE
+238 KPFKLINKFNNDE

-257 SIKQYDR
+257 TIKQYNRVLD
-264 DLNDNSPNFIIF
+264 DNSPNVIIF

-281 GREYWGSMNKKNNI
+281 GREYWGSMNKERKI
-295 EDFIGYTPF
+295 KDFKGFTPF
-304 LDSLSEH
+304 LDSLAEH

-325 IHGMPS
+325 IHAMPS

-345 TPYSKQKIESIV
+345 TPYSKQKIESMV
-357 SVANSMDYDT
+357 SIANSMDYNT

-385 TLGFDNYYGR
+385 TLGFKNYYGR
-395 NEFNNDKEYD
+395 NEFNNDDEYD
-405 GYWGIWDEPFLQYTK
+405 GYWGIWDEPFLQFTK
-420 KTLDKKEQPF
+420 ETLDNKKQPF

-439 HEPYVIPKKYDKK
+439 HEPYVIPKKYDNR
-452 FNQGLIPMH
+452 FNQGIIPMH
-461 KCVRYTDFSLR
+461 KCVLYTDFSIKK
-472 RFFEKSKK
+472 FFDESKN
-480 SNWFKN
+480 SDWFKN
-486 TIFIFTADHSNQ
+486 TIFLFTADHSNK
-498 SYYSYY
+498 SYYPYY

-513 PIMIYMPNSE
+513 PIMIYIPNSE
-523 FKGEINSLA
+523 FKGNINSLA

-551 RSWGKSLIKSNN
+551 RSWGKSLVTRDNLNS
-563 ESAIVINYLGG
+563 IVVNYLGG

-587 HNGNKAIGF
+587 HNGEKAIGF
-596 YNIDDKNFNNNLIHK
+596 YDIQDKNFKNNLIHK
-611 RNKHMNALER
+611 RNKKMNDLER
-621 KGSMFL
+621 KGSIFL

-633 IISGKMNYIKNEKK
+633 IIKGEMNY

>member
-9 FILTYRIFLVYINYT
+9 SILIYRIFLAYINYT
-24 VCRLLFIYFNNDLLQ
+24 FCRLLFIYFNNDLLQ
-39 INDFWQLIKLLYYG
+39 INDFLQLTKLLYHG

-58 MSIVYFNSI
+58 MSIVYLNSI
-67 FIFLSIIPLK
+67 FILLSIIPFK
-77 INTSKIYQDLLIWIY
+77 INTSKIYQDVLIWIY
-92 FFFNGIGMLLNFIDF
+92 FIFNGIGMLLNFIDF

-131 TELIF
+131 SELIL
-136 HYISEY
+136 HYIFDYY
-142 HHLLIIFFL
+142 HILIIYLTFL
-151 FLFIWIFFYKV
+151 FVWIFLYKMV
-162 IKHIDQNTFTN
+162 KLKDQLSFRN
-173 KNYYISSLFIF
+173 KNYYLSSLFIF
-184 LITTALCIL
+184 LFTAVFCVM
-193 GARGGDF
+193 GARGGDL

-238 KPFKLINNFNQEE
+238 KPFKLINKFNNDE

-257 SIKQYDR
+257 TIKQYNRVLKDP
-264 DLNDNSPNFIIF
+264 SPNVIIF

-281 GREYWGSMNKKNNI
+281 GREYWGSMNKERKI
-295 EDFIGYTPF
+295 KDFKGFTPF
-304 LDSLSEH
+304 LDSLAEH

-325 IHGMPS
+325 IHAMPS

-357 SVANSMDYDT
+357 SIANSMDYNT

-385 TLGFDNYYGR
+385 TLGFKNYYGR
-395 NEFNNDKEYD
+395 NEFNNDDEYD
-405 GYWGIWDEPFLQYTK
+405 GYWGIWDEPFLQFTK
-420 KTLDKKEQPF
+420 ETLDNKKQPF

-439 HEPYVIPKKYDKK
+439 HEPYVIPKKYDNR
-452 FNQGLIPMH
+452 FNQGIIPMH
-461 KCVRYTDFSLR
+461 KCVLYTDFSIR
-472 RFFEKSKK
+472 KFFDASKN
-480 SNWFKN
+480 SDWFKN
-486 TIFIFTADHSNQ
+486 TVFLFTADHSNQ
-498 SYYSYY
+498 SYYPYY

-513 PIMIYMPNSE
+513 PIMIYIPDSE

-551 RSWGKSLIKSNN
+551 RSWGKSLVTPDNLNS
-563 ESAIVINYLGG
+563 IVVNYLGG

-587 HNGNKAIGF
+587 HNGEKALGF
-596 YNIDDKNFNNNLIHK
+596 YDIQDKNFKNNLIHK
-611 RNKHMNALER
+611 RNKKMNDLER
-621 KGSMFL
+621 KGSIFL

-633 IISGKMNYIKNEKK
+633 IIKGEMNY

>member
-9 FILTYRIFLVYINYT
+9 SILIYRIFLVYINYT
-24 VCRLLFIYFNNDLLQ
+24 FCRLLFVYFNNDLLQ
-39 INDFWQLIKLLYYG
+39 IDNFIQLTKLLYHG

-58 MSIVYFNSI
+58 MSIVYLNSI
-67 FIFLSIIPLK
+67 FILLSIIPFK
-77 INTSKIYQDLLIWIY
+77 INTSKIYQDVLIWIY
-92 FFFNGIGMLLNFIDF
+92 FIFNGIGMLLNFIDF

-131 TELIF
+131 SELIL
-136 HYISEY
+136 HYIFDYY
-142 HHLLIIFFL
+142 HILIIYLTFL
-151 FLFIWIFFYKV
+151 FVWIFLYKMV
-162 IKHIDQNTFTN
+162 KLKDQLSFRN
-173 KNYYISSLFIF
+173 KNYYLSSLFIF
-184 LITTALCIL
+184 LFTAVFCVM
-193 GARGGDF
+193 GARGGDL

-238 KPFKLINNFNQEE
+238 KPFKLINKFNNDE

-257 SIKQYDR
+257 TIKQYNRVLKDP
-264 DLNDNSPNFIIF
+264 SPNVIIF

-281 GREYWGSMNKKNNI
+281 GREYWGSMNKERKI
-295 EDFIGYTPF
+295 KDFKGFTPF
-304 LDSLSEH
+304 LDSLAEH

-325 IHGMPS
+325 IHAMPS

-345 TPYSKQKIESIV
+345 TPYSKQKIESMV
-357 SVANSMDYDT
+357 SIANSMDYNT

-385 TLGFDNYYGR
+385 TLGFKNYYGR
-395 NEFNNDKEYD
+395 NEFNNDDEYD
-405 GYWGIWDEPFLQYTK
+405 GYWGIWDEPFLQFTK
-420 KTLDKKEQPF
+420 ETLDNKKQPF

-439 HEPYVIPKKYDKK
+439 HEPYVIPKKYDNR
-452 FNQGLIPMH
+452 FNQGIIPMH
-461 KCVRYTDFSLR
+461 KCVLYTDFSIKK
-472 RFFEKSKK
+472 FFDESKN
-480 SNWFKN
+480 SDWFKN
-486 TIFIFTADHSNQ
+486 TIFLFTADHSNK
-498 SYYSYY
+498 SYYPYY

-513 PIMIYMPNSE
+513 PIMIYIPNSE
-523 FKGEINSLA
+523 FKGEVNSLA

-551 RSWGKSLIKSNN
+551 RSWGKSLVTPDDLNT
-563 ESAIVINYLGG
+563 IVVNYLGG

-587 HNGNKAIGF
+587 HNGEKAIGF
-596 YNIDDKNFNNNLIHK
+596 YDIQDKNFKNNLIQK
-611 RNKHMNALER
+611 RNKKMNDLER
-621 KGSMFL
+621 KGSIFL

-633 IISGKMNYIKNEKK
+633 IIKGEMNY

>member
-9 FILTYRIFLVYINYT
+9 SILIYRIFLAYINYT
-24 VCRLLFIYFNNDLLQ
+24 FCRLLFIYFNNDLLQ
-39 INDFWQLIKLLYYG
+39 IDNFLQLTKLLYHG

-58 MSIVYFNSI
+58 MSIVYLNSI
-67 FIFLSIIPLK
+67 FILLSIIPFK
-77 INTSKIYQDLLIWIY
+77 INTSKIYQDVLIWIY
-92 FFFNGIGMLLNFIDF
+92 FIFNGIGMLLNFIDF

-131 TELIF
+131 SELIL
-136 HYISEY
+136 HYIFDYY
-142 HHLLIIFFL
+142 HILIIYLTFL
-151 FLFIWIFFYKV
+151 FVWIFLYKMV
-162 IKHIDQNTFTN
+162 KLKDQLSFRN
-173 KNYYISSLFIF
+173 KNYYLSSLFIF
-184 LITTALCIL
+184 LFTAVFCVM
-193 GARGGDF
+193 GARGGDL

-238 KPFKLINNFNQEE
+238 KPFKLINKFNNDE

-257 SIKQYDR
+257 TIKQYNRVLKDP
-264 DLNDNSPNFIIF
+264 SPNVIIF

-281 GREYWGSMNKKNNI
+281 GREYWGSMNKERKI
-295 EDFIGYTPF
+295 KDFKGFTPF
-304 LDSLSEH
+304 LDSLAEH

-325 IHGMPS
+325 IHAMPS

-357 SVANSMDYDT
+357 SIANSMDYNT

-385 TLGFDNYYGR
+385 TLGFKNYYGR
-395 NEFNNDKEYD
+395 NEFNNDDEYD
-405 GYWGIWDEPFLQYTK
+405 GYWGIWDEPFLQFTK
-420 KTLDKKEQPF
+420 ETLDNKKQPF

-439 HEPYVIPKKYDKK
+439 HEPYVIPKKYDNR
-452 FNQGLIPMH
+452 FNQGVIPMH
-461 KCVRYTDFSLR
+461 KCVLYTDFSIR
-472 RFFEKSKK
+472 KFFDASKN
-480 SNWFKN
+480 SDWFKN
-486 TIFIFTADHSNQ
+486 TVFLFTADHSNQ
-498 SYYSYY
+498 SYYPYY

-513 PIMIYMPNSE
+513 PIMIYIPNSE

-551 RSWGKSLIKSNN
+551 RSWGKSLVTTDNLNS
-563 ESAIVINYLGG
+563 IVVNYLGG

-587 HNGNKAIGF
+587 HNGEKAIGF
-596 YNIDDKNFNNNLIHK
+596 YDIQDKNFKNNLIHK
-611 RNKHMNALER
+611 RNKKMNDLER
-621 KGSMFL
+621 KGSIFL

-633 IISGKMNYIKNEKK
+633 IIKGEMNY

>member
-9 FILTYRIFLVYINYT
+9 SILIYRIFLVYINYT
-24 VCRLLFIYFNNDLLQ
+24 FCRLLFVYFNNDLLQ
-39 INDFWQLIKLLYYG
+39 IDSFLQLTKLLYYG

-58 MSIVYFNSI
+58 MSIVYLNSI
-67 FIFLSIIPLK
+67 FILLSIIPFK
-77 INTSKIYQDLLIWIY
+77 INTSKIYQDVLIWIY
-92 FFFNGIGMLLNFIDF
+92 FIFNGIGMLLNFIDF

-131 TELIF
+131 SELIL
-136 HYISEY
+136 HYIFDYY
-142 HHLLIIFFL
+142 HILIIYLTFL
-151 FLFIWIFFYKV
+151 FVWIFLYKIV
-162 IKHIDQNTFTN
+162 KLKNQLSFRN
-173 KNYYISSLFIF
+173 KNYYLSSLFIF
-184 LITTALCIL
+184 LFTAVFCVM
-193 GARGGDF
+193 GARGGDL

-238 KPFKLINNFNQEE
+238 KPFKLINKFNNDE

-257 SIKQYDR
+257 TIKQYNRVLKDP
-264 DLNDNSPNFIIF
+264 SPNVIIF

-281 GREYWGSMNKKNNI
+281 GREYWGSMNKERKI
-295 EDFIGYTPF
+295 KDFKGFTPF
-304 LDSLSEH
+304 LDSLAEH

-325 IHGMPS
+325 IHAMPS

-357 SVANSMDYDT
+357 SIANSMDYNT

-385 TLGFDNYYGR
+385 TLGFKYYYGR
-395 NEFNNDKEYD
+395 NEFNNDDEYD
-405 GYWGIWDEPFLQYTK
+405 GYWGIWDEPFLQFTK
-420 KTLDKKEQPF
+420 ETLDNKKQPF

-439 HEPYVIPKKYDKK
+439 HEPYVIPKKYDNR
-452 FNQGLIPMH
+452 FNQGIIPMH
-461 KCVRYTDFSLR
+461 KCVLYTDFSIR
-472 RFFEKSKK
+472 KFFDASKN
-480 SNWFKN
+480 SDWFKN
-486 TIFIFTADHSNQ
+486 TIFLFTADHSNK
-498 SYYSYY
+498 SYYPYY

-513 PIMIYMPNSE
+513 PIMIYIPNSE
-523 FKGEINSLA
+523 FKGEVNSLA

-551 RSWGKSLIKSNN
+551 RSWGKSLVTPDDLNS
-563 ESAIVINYLGG
+563 IVVNYLGG

-587 HNGNKAIGF
+587 HNGEKAIGF
-596 YNIDDKNFNNNLIHK
+596 YDIQDKNFKNNLIHK
-611 RNKHMNALER
+611 RNKKMNDLER
-621 KGSMFL
+621 KGSIFL

-633 IISGKMNYIKNEKK
+633 IIKGEMNY